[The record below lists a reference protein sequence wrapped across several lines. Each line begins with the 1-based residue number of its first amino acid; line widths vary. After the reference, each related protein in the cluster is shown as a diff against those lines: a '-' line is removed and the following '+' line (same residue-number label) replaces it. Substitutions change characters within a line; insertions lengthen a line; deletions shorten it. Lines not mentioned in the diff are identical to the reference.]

1 MKGTL
6 KKKNA
11 IIPIPPTLIHLR
23 FSLQKTQTTR
33 RSQDIPSYM
42 SLVVLRPSVSVLLSS
57 AISPS
62 AGSVSRVIH
71 TSNPQRKPERQCC
84 SPAGGRISARTL
96 YNVWQYHTQR
106 LFMGGKSHIEFKKK
120 RVQYMHIFIRHQ
132 LSAVSQ
138 FSQFHSCL
146 LLKTCLIWLWYLSY
160 WQDNYSFR
168 KKGRK

>member
-1 MKGTL
+1 
-6 KKKNA
+6 
-11 IIPIPPTLIHLR
+11 
-23 FSLQKTQTTR
+23 
-33 RSQDIPSYM
+33 M

-96 YNVWQYHTQR
+96 YNVWQHHTEVIY
-106 LFMGGKSHIEFKKK
+106 GGKVSYWVHK

-132 LSAVSQ
+132 LHGTLHDVSQ

-168 KKGRK
+168 EKEGNKSRSGLTVTLSSWNW